1 MLSFR
6 YLGHIFVKAAPESW
20 EMTEN
25 GTRAVW
31 SPLPGVQVV
40 TELLLCKGGH
50 LRRHT
55 VASEIACEAFDAGF
69 AVPDDCPGAAHS
81 CTVAAARAE
90 HPGGFC
96 AVEDLTG
103 RGTPLVLEPMPNT
116 SLQYPRTV
124 IPMVQYAIYPGTTV
138 LETKV
143 TFA

>member
-1 MLSFR
+1 
-6 YLGHIFVKAAPESW
+6 
-20 EMTEN
+20 MTEN

-40 TELLLCKGGH
+40 TEIALCDGGH

-55 VASEIACEAFDAGF
+55 VTSEITCEAFDAGF

-81 CTVAAARAE
+81 CTATAARAE

-124 IPMVQYAIYPGTTV
+124 IPMVQYAIHPGTTV